1 LTTRVL
7 SRRALLFHQTESH
20 PLYVF
25 ALAPG
30 ELLEVA
36 AISRISRDDDGEL
49 IGYQRDEVRRHIT
62 DIQDYVDAGNVL
74 FPNPIILAFEGGV
87 SFRRSRGP
95 NTDDGLAVTG
105 TVDIELHEGA
115 RPPGWIVD
123 GQQRAIALSKTK
135 SAKLPIPVVAFLGG
149 DLATQRDQFLR
160 VNNTRPLPRR
170 LITELLPE
178 VDTQLP
184 RRLSA
189 RKLPSAVCDLL
200 NRHPDSPFK
209 ELISRPSLKNRKG
222 AIVND
227 TAVVDMVKDRLTKP
241 GGCLFPFRNIAT
253 GETDTDVV
261 IRLLIA
267 YWSAVR
273 DTFPEAWGLPP
284 TKSRLMHG
292 AGIKA
297 MGGLMDHVM
306 GRANPAAEDLY
317 EHAHREVARISD
329 LCRWTSGHWE
339 GLDDL
344 HWKEIQN
351 TPKSVRLL
359 TNHLM
364 REYTLALHR
373 RQE

>member
-253 GETDTDVV
+253 G
-261 IRLLIA
+261 
-267 YWSAVR
+267 
-273 DTFPEAWGLPP
+273 
-284 TKSRLMHG
+284 
-292 AGIKA
+292 
-297 MGGLMDHVM
+297 
-306 GRANPAAEDLY
+306 
-317 EHAHREVARISD
+317 
-329 LCRWTSGHWE
+329 
-339 GLDDL
+339 
-344 HWKEIQN
+344 
-351 TPKSVRLL
+351 
-359 TNHLM
+359 
-364 REYTLALHR
+364 
-373 RQE
+373 